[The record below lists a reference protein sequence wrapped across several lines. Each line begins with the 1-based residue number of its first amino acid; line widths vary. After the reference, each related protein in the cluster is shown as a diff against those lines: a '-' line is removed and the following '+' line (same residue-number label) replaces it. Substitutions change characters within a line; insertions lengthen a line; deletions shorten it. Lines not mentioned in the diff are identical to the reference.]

1 MAKYVVL
8 GITGEDKYWLVDFD
22 MGSVTQMPPS
32 LDAPFGHTASAR
44 SKGATLI
51 ANVDL
56 AVVVNDRDDAF
67 QGSYDSVAFTDRYDS
82 NP

>member
-22 MGSVTQMPPS
+22 MGSVTQMPAS
-32 LDAPFGHTASAR
+32 LNTPFGHTPTAR

-67 QGSYDSVAFTDRYDS
+67 QGSYDSVAFTDRMDA

>member
-22 MGSVTQMPPS
+22 MTSVTELPASMT
-32 LDAPFGHTASAR
+32 APFGLTASAR

-51 ANVDL
+51 ANVDM
-56 AVVVNDRDDAF
+56 AVVVNDLDDALA
-67 QGSYDSVAFTDRYDS
+67 GKYDSVAFTDRFDTG
-82 NP
+82 N

>member
-8 GITGEDKYWLVDFD
+8 GITGENGYWLVDFD
-22 MGSVTQMPPS
+22 MNSVTPIPAGVP
-32 LDAPFGHTASAR
+32 APFGHTPSAR

-67 QGSYDSVAFTDRYDS
+67 AGSYDSVAFTDRYDS
-82 NP
+82 KP

>member
-8 GITGEDKYWLVDFD
+8 GVTGESGYWLVDFD
-22 MGSVTQMPPS
+22 MQSVTPLPDT
-32 LDAPFGHTASAR
+32 LTAPFGHTPSAR

-51 ANVDL
+51 ANIDI

-67 QGSYDSVAFTDRYDS
+67 NGKYDSVAFTDRFDS
-82 NP
+82 KT

>member
-8 GITGEDKYWLVDFD
+8 GITGESGYWIVDFD
-22 MGSVTQMPPS
+22 MQTVTP
-32 LDAPFGHTASAR
+32 AAVAEPFGLSASAR
-44 SKGATLI
+44 SKGATLT
-51 ANVDL
+51 ANIDM

-67 QGSYDSVAFTDRYDS
+67 SGKYDSVAFTDRFDS

>member
-8 GITGEDKYWLVDFD
+8 GITGESGYWLVDFD
-22 MGSVTQMPPS
+22 MNSVTALPAT
-32 LDAPFGHTASAR
+32 LTEPFGLTPAAR
-44 SKGATLI
+44 SKGATLT
-51 ANVDL
+51 ANIDM

-67 QGSYDSVAFTDRYDS
+67 SGKYDSVAFTDRFDS

>member
-8 GITGEDKYWLVDFD
+8 GITGESGYWLVDFD
-22 MGSVTQMPPS
+22 MNSVTPLPD
-32 LDAPFGHTASAR
+32 LPADPFGLTPTAR
-44 SKGATLI
+44 SKGATLT
-51 ANVDL
+51 ANIDM

-67 QGSYDSVAFTDRYDS
+67 NANYDSVAFTDRFDS

>member
-8 GITGEDKYWLVDFD
+8 GITGESGYWLVDFD
-22 MGSVTQMPPS
+22 MNSVTPMPAGVT
-32 LDAPFGHTASAR
+32 APFGHTASAR

-51 ANVDL
+51 ANVDM

-67 QGSYDSVAFTDRYDS
+67 NGNYDSVAFTDRFDS
-82 NP
+82 KK